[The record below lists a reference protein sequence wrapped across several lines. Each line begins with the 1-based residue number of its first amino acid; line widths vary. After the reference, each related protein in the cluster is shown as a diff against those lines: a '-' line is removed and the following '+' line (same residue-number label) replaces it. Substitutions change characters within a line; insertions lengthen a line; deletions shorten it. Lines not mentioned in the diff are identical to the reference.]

1 MYLLH
6 NCRTNITFEEIS
18 EKFLKQEFH
27 MHQLNSCQMGKFEKI
42 TIQGIDVKFS
52 SFDMALENWQ
62 TAQMPPGKSPKI
74 ISLWPGIICFCKMM
88 INDRTFFS
96 SDHLENIT

>member
-1 MYLLH
+1 M
-6 NCRTNITFEEIS
+6 RQIS

-42 TIQGIDVKFS
+42 TIEGMDVKFS

-62 TAQMPPGKSPKI
+62 TAQTH
-74 ISLWPGIICFCKMM
+74 LYHYLKM
-88 INDRTFFS
+88 IEKVVLKVS
-96 SDHLENIT
+96 SIDQTAWFTRLAKYIEC